1 MFIQM
6 SRHWWWL
13 ALRGLIAIVFG
24 ALALIWPQRALLS
37 LVLAFGAFV
46 LVDAFFT
53 LIWGLIS
60 MGSYDRWWAIRWGAV
75 AAIIIGLLAFFWP
88 GKTAVV
94 LMYSI
99 AAWAIIT
106 GVLEIMAAIQLRGVI
121 TGKQMLVLY
130 GILSVL
136 FGVLL
141 FVIPGTGALSL
152 VWVIGLYTIVMG
164 IMLIILGYRLRGL
177 QRHSEATSASG
188 A

>member
-1 MFIQM
+1 MFIQV
-6 SRHWWWL
+6 SRNWRWL
-13 ALRGLIAIVFG
+13 ALRGLITIVFG
-24 ALALIWPQRALLS
+24 VLALFWPQRALLS
-37 LVLAFGAFV
+37 LVLTFGAFA

-53 LIWGLIS
+53 LIWRLIS
-60 MGSYDRWWAIRWGAV
+60 MGPYDRWWAIRRGAV
-75 AAIIIGLLAFFWP
+75 AGIIIGLLAFVWP

-99 AAWAIIT
+99 AAWAVIT
-106 GVLEIMAAIQLRGVI
+106 GILEIMAAIPLRGVI

-141 FVIPGTGALSL
+141 SVIPSAGDLSL

-164 IMLIILGYRLRGL
+164 ILLIILGFHLRGR
-177 QRHSEATSASG
+177 QHHIQATSMSG